1 MRLFGDAG
9 GMRQSVPMLR
19 AAMRGLIAH
28 ALPILI
34 AQLSSIGMMVVD
46 TAVLGHVSSLDLAA
60 VAIGGGIHVS
70 VVFALVGILQAVS
83 PVVAHLHGAGRDDEV
98 AGVLQQGF
106 WLALLLAVP
115 GILFLTHP
123 GALLGMVNMDAAVD
137 AKVRQYLGLLAWGL
151 PASLCYRTFY
161 AFCNALGKPRVLM
174 GIGLFSLAMHAVLA
188 WGFALQGWLG
198 VPLGVAGCA
207 FSNILI
213 GWTACFSGAAYLA
226 GGPLG
231 RRYRPFSN
239 WHRPHWRAWRELLR
253 LGLPMGLS
261 NLVEITSFTLI
272 SLFVASLGATVVAGH
287 RIIANLS
294 ALIYMLPLSLGIA
307 TMVAVGQAVGA
318 HDAARARV
326 TIRAGLLLSSALSTT
341 LGILLWLIAEPLVAA
356 YTNDPAV
363 RAVALSLIIYVA
375 VYQFFDALQTIAGH
389 GLRAYRVTFVPMLV
403 QIFCFWGVGLL
414 GGAWLCFRWPA
425 PLGVAGFW
433 MAAVISLV
441 LAAMLLSGLLYRVI
455 ASADSRA

>member
-1 MRLFGDAG
+1 
-9 GMRQSVPMLR
+9 MRQSGPMFR
-19 AAMRGLIAH
+19 AAARGLIAH

-70 VVFALVGILQAVS
+70 VVFALVGIVQAVS

-115 GILFLTHP
+115 GILLLTHP
-123 GALLGMVNMDAAVD
+123 GAVLGMADMDATVD

-174 GIGLFSLAMHAVLA
+174 AIGLFSLALHAVLA

-198 VPLGVAGCA
+198 APLGVAGCA

-226 GGPLG
+226 FGPLG

-239 WHRPHWRAWRELLR
+239 WQLPNWSAWRELLR
-253 LGLPMGLS
+253 IGVPMGLS

-272 SLFVASLGATVVAGH
+272 ALFVASLGATVVAGH
-287 RIIANLS
+287 RIVANLS

-307 TMVAVGQAVGA
+307 TMAAVGQAVGA
-318 HDAARARV
+318 HDAARARA
-326 TIRAGLLLSSALSTT
+326 TIRAGLILAGASSTAI
-341 LGILLWLIAEPLVAA
+341 GILLWLVAEPLVAA
-356 YTNDPAV
+356 YTDDPAV
-363 RAVALSLIIYVA
+363 RSVAMSLIIYVA

-389 GLRAYRVTFVPMLV
+389 VLRAYRVTFMPMLV
-403 QIFCFWGVGLL
+403 QTLCFWGVGLL
-414 GGAWLCFRWPA
+414 GGAWLCYRGSA

-433 MAAVISLV
+433 LAAVISLLLAATMLLPLLRKVV
-441 LAAMLLSGLLYRVI
+441 LAVEATP
-455 ASADSRA
+455 